1 MSPLCINCAIVCHGI
16 VAAMVHTDPPVV
28 ELLME
33 PNTYVVESDAVNVT
47 LMCRVIS
54 GNPLQLTHVKWLL
67 DGNILKELPECTGNG
82 DDALCGVDPDILLLE
97 NVGRHFLGNYSCRGQ
112 NSAGE
117 GHPSTD
123 KELIVFY
130 EPGAATLLHYPLVAS
145 KKKAITL
152 FCSVEDGGYPNAT
165 QYVWLRDGNPLP
177 YDTALITFENI
188 GLDSR
193 ANFSCYAQNKGGKG
207 QMAHVELDVLAPP
220 SFIQNLQPRTAAL
233 FSAQNISLSCR
244 VECVPLCTIT
254 WYKNG
259 FGIEKNDDRYVVS
272 ESFLSADKAIGDF
285 ESVLST
291 LYFNMSA
298 WPDQQL
304 DIHSDNA
311 NYSCVSSAN
320 SEGPGVRSSTDFHVE
335 CMCVVFN
342 CVYLFSF
349 LAPTT
354 PLCRFCW
361 HTGTQHSFVRVDRKM
376 GSVPSILHLT
386 VLHVA
391 IDMTIVRVLL

>member
-1 MSPLCINCAIVCHGI
+1 MTIVNIMTTCILTFYRNYSPPCHVCLFFILCAIHKTNKRKCK
-16 VAAMVHTDPPVV
+16 TDPPEV

-33 PNTYVVESDAVNVT
+33 PNFYVVESDAVNVT

-54 GNPLQLTHVKWLL
+54 GNPLQLTRVKWLL
-67 DGNILKELPECTGNG
+67 DGGILKELPECTGNG

-97 NVGRHFLGNYSCRGQ
+97 NVGRHFLGNYSCVGQ

-117 GHPSTD
+117 GYHSAP
-123 KELIVFY
+123 KELIVYY
-130 EPGAATLLHYPLVAS
+130 EPGPATLLHYPLVAS
-145 KKKAITL
+145 KKKTITL
-152 FCSVEDGGYPNAT
+152 FCSIEDGGYPNAT

-177 YDTALITFENI
+177 HETALITFENI

-193 ANFSCYAQNKGGKG
+193 ANFSCYAHNKGGKG

-244 VECVPLCTIT
+244 VECVPLCMIS

-259 FGIEKNDDRYVVS
+259 IGIEKNDDRYIIS

-291 LYFNMSA
+291 LYLNMSA
-298 WPDQQL
+298 WPNQQL
-304 DIHSDNA
+304 DIHLDNA

-320 SEGPGVRSSTDFHVE
+320 SEGAGVRSSTDFHVE
-335 CMCVVFN
+335 CM
-342 CVYLFSF
+342 LF
-349 LAPTT
+349 
-354 PLCRFCW
+354 
-361 HTGTQHSFVRVDRKM
+361 
-376 GSVPSILHLT
+376 
-386 VLHVA
+386 
-391 IDMTIVRVLL
+391 LLSTKCI